1 MDLSATSSGRCAD
14 PPAGAAAAL
23 DQAVQWVVRLRSSA
37 AGEAERQACAAWR
50 RASPIHEQAWSQ
62 VQAVE
67 QAFCAVP
74 AESARIARQTLD
86 AAAQTTG
93 KSASR
98 RRALT
103 LLGVG
108 ALGAVSAV
116 LVARMAP
123 WRHEASYASPSGERR
138 KLVLADGTRL
148 QLNARTEVD
157 VVFTP
162 LQRLV
167 VLREGEIF
175 IDTGA
180 DAEALGGK
188 RPFWVQTAQAR
199 LQAIGTAFAVRQD
212 LRASNMQSAAI
223 QLHVR
228 QGAVAIHLEGK
239 VPLLVRAGETWRIDG
254 QGTVPITRV
263 LQPESD
269 PTGWLDG
276 VLVAKQMRLDAF
288 AAALSRHH
296 SEIVHCEANAAAL
309 RVSGVF
315 QLDGPHAISRALDAL
330 AATLPVHIGVTGKGQ
345 RTIALR

>member
-1 MDLSATSSGRCAD
+1 MELSAISSGRRAGL
-14 PPAGAAAAL
+14 PSGAAGAI
-23 DQAVQWVVRLRSSA
+23 DQAVLWAVRLQSGA
-37 AGEAERQACAAWR
+37 AGEAERQACAVWR
-50 RASPIHEQAWSQ
+50 CASPLHEQAWRQ

-74 AESARIARQTLD
+74 ADGARTARQTLD
-86 AAAQTTG
+86 AAAQATG
-93 KSASR
+93 QPASR

-116 LVARMAP
+116 LAARMAS
-123 WRHEASYASPSGERR
+123 WRHETSYASPSGERR
-138 KLVLADGTRL
+138 QLVLADGTRL
-148 QLNARTEVD
+148 QLNTHTAVD

-162 LQRLV
+162 LQRLL

-175 IDTGA
+175 IATGA
-180 DAEALGGK
+180 DTDALAGK

-199 LQAIGTAFAVRQD
+199 MQAMGTAFAVRQD
-212 LRASNMQSAAI
+212 LSAAT

-228 QGAVAIHLEGK
+228 HGSVAIHLKGK
-239 VPLLVRAGETWRIDG
+239 APVLAQAGETYRMDG
-254 QGTVPITRV
+254 QGAAPITRV

-269 PTGWLDG
+269 PTAWLDG

-296 SEIVHCEANAAAL
+296 GEAVYCEPNAAAL

-315 QLDGPHAISRALDAL
+315 QLDGPHAIARALDAL
-330 AATLPVHIGVTGKGQ
+330 AATLPVQIGATGNGQ
-345 RTIALR
+345 PMIALL

>member
-1 MDLSATSSGRCAD
+1 MDLSAASSGRREL
-14 PPAGAAAAL
+14 PAGAAGAI
-23 DQAVQWVVRLRSSA
+23 DQAVQWAVRLQSGA
-37 AGEAERQACAAWR
+37 ADEAERQACAAWR
-50 RASPIHEQAWSQ
+50 RASPVHEQAWRQ

-74 AESARIARQTLD
+74 AESARTARQTLD
-86 AAAQTTG
+86 AAAEAGG
-93 KSASR
+93 KAASR

-103 LLGVG
+103 LLGLG

-116 LVARMAP
+116 LVARMVP
-123 WRHEASYASPSGERR
+123 WRDETSYVSQSGERR

-148 QLNARTEVD
+148 QLNARTAVD

-162 LQRLV
+162 LQRLM

-175 IDTGA
+175 IDTGNDA
-180 DAEALGGK
+180 DALGGK
-188 RPFWVQTAQAR
+188 RSFWVEAPGVR
-199 LQAIGTAFAVRQD
+199 MQAIGTAFAVRQD
-212 LRASNMQSAAI
+212 LPAGNMQPATT

-228 QGAVAIHLEGK
+228 QGVVAIHLEGK
-239 VPLLVRAGETWRIDG
+239 VPVLVQAGETWRIDG
-254 QGTVPITRV
+254 QGPVPITRV

-269 PTGWLDG
+269 PTAWLDG

-296 SEIVHCEANAAAL
+296 HETVHCEAGAAAL

-315 QLDGPHAISRALDAL
+315 QLDGLQAISRALDAL
-330 AATLPVHIGVTGKGQ
+330 AATLPVRIGVTEKGQ